1 MWVKD
6 NKGDRSWIIFD
17 STQELSDLGNAIEF
31 LINFRNLLPFVETT
45 LAALLE
51 SQRQVLEGVAED
63 EGVWPSDW
71 SSECELVEQGKAYA
85 QVNGN
90 TIRFIPVKESDRSIT
105 EVNIH
110 EPMNISQVRQEHA
123 ALKYAMHRLLTTKTK
138 PLADDRQDFESFDLF
153 SAN

>member
-6 NKGDRSWIIFD
+6 NKGDRTWIIFD

-31 LINFRNLLPFVETT
+31 LINFRDLMPFVETS

-85 QVNGN
+85 KVNGN
-90 TIRFIPVKESDRSIT
+90 TIRFVPIKDSDLSIS
-105 EVNIH
+105 ELNIH
-110 EPMNISQVRQEHA
+110 EPKNISQVRQEHA
-123 ALKYAMHRLLTTKTK
+123 AMKYAMHRLLTTKTK
-138 PLADDRQDFESFDLF
+138 PITDEQQAFEDFDLF
-153 SAN
+153 SSN